1 MAGVY
6 SSDAKTSFKD
16 LYDHL
21 VTFPVPLLP
30 PGRSYDGKLTDK
42 IASLYLH
49 PTLEALL
56 HILNHDLPSAH
67 FLCRKMQSA
76 PAYEGM
82 YCHGL
87 LHRIEGDSDN
97 ARAWYV
103 DVQDNDCFTSVW
115 GQATSEEREEAE
127 KIKDQYRV
135 GKVPA
140 QRKARQ
146 FLDSVEKLKKTKSG
160 DRQQLEKES
169 RREIEE
175 LVQWCVKKFGTAK
188 LEDATKAWV
197 GNSDE
202 IREKGQSMTTG
213 DTGHRR
219 F

>member
-1 MAGVY
+1 M
-6 SSDAKTSFKD
+6 
-16 LYDHL
+16 
-21 VTFPVPLLP
+21 TFPVPLLP

-87 LHRIEGDSDN
+87 LHRIEGDYDN